1 MFGVELIYFH
11 VLRLFERYENCK
23 KKEKEKKDSKEEFES

>member
-23 KKEKEKKDSKEEFES
+23 KKRKRKKGFKRRI